1 MIDLTLYTEEEI
13 SIIMQA
19 LTRYMYNNPNVTE
32 EQLEIANRVLD
43 RIDTL
48 V

>member
-1 MIDLTLYTEEEI
+1 MIDLTLYTDEEI
-13 SIIMQA
+13 SIVMQA
-19 LTRYMYNNPNVTE
+19 LSRYMYNNPNVTE
-32 EQLEIANRVLD
+32 EQWEIANRVMD